1 MNENIHTG
9 WKETGFS
16 GSTDEMSKEQT
27 SRSFSCWII
36 KASFLCDVMKSRYA
50 YTAVT
55 CSFVGR
61 VTARFSPNTWRKIS
75 SLLSQ
80 PMCQW
85 WWHFSEASDLC
96 HCVNVRM
103 SRQMWFS
110 HFTHA
115 AARHIRRE
123 MISRFSATANAYL
136 NDWEWGSL
144 RCRINYLFSECREW
158 EEIVLN

>member
-1 MNENIHTG
+1 MRWAKNKLLAVFHAG
-9 WKETGFS
+9 LLKRLF
-16 GSTDEMSKEQT
+16 
-27 SRSFSCWII
+27 
-36 KASFLCDVMKSRYA
+36 CDVVKSRYA
-50 YTAVT
+50 YTAVLT

-80 PMCQW
+80 PTCQW
-85 WWHFSEASDLC
+85 WWHFSEASDSC

-158 EEIVLN
+158 EENVLN